1 MDFDGGMHGILI
13 TAKNRDV
20 LEFSF
25 HCLLFR
31 WDDINFVFLLLV
43 GYWIPPLPVVRDGPL
58 PSTSSCFSS
67 FLPFSL
73 PSIQIRSDLI
83 CNLVSF
89 DSVIIILHFVEHS

>member
-43 GYWIPPLPVVRDGPL
+43 GYWMDLRTLGYSLFFPFFWDKIGDNQLVLLLYFCLG
-58 PSTSSCFSS
+58 TSGTD
-67 FLPFSL
+67 
-73 PSIQIRSDLI
+73 I
-83 CNLVSF
+83 
-89 DSVIIILHFVEHS
+89 